1 MTGATTTARN
11 TVIRRSR
18 RRSGKHAF
26 LFLAPF
32 FVLFLAF
39 TIAPIGYSAF
49 LSLFTEKSS
58 GLGLGGTARVFNGLA
73 NYARALQDQVFLA
86 GFLNIAVYC
95 ILYIPVMIGLS
106 LVVALLLDSAA
117 ARAKSFFRLAFY
129 MPNIVPGLIAAVIWV
144 YLYTPGVSP
153 LVDLY
158 ESTGTGWDMG
168 SHLAALLSLSNIT
181 IWLHTGYNVIL
192 FYAALQAVPQEVL
205 EAATV
210 DGAGPIRT
218 AFAIKARMIVGA
230 VSVATLFT
238 VVGAMQLFAEPLLLK
253 SRATSIDST
262 WTPNMFIYQTAFDK
276 HDFGYAAAT
285 ALIFAVFIGA
295 LSWGVTKF
303 GSKVES

>member
-1 MTGATTTARN
+1 MTGATTTARS

-18 RRSGKHAF
+18 RRSGNHAF

-39 TIAPIGYSAF
+39 TIAPIGYSGF

-73 NYARALQDQVFLA
+73 NYARALQDQAFLA

-95 ILYIPVMIGLS
+95 LIYIPVMIGLS
-106 LVVALLLDSAA
+106 LVIALLLDSAA

-129 MPNIVPGLIAAVIWV
+129 MPSIVPGLIAAVIWL

-153 LVDLY
+153 LVQVY
-158 ESTGTGWDMG
+158 ESTGASWDMG
-168 SHLAALLSLSNIT
+168 SQLAALISLSNIT
-181 IWLHTGYNVIL
+181 VWLHTGYNVIL

-218 AFAIKARMIVGA
+218 AFAIKARMIIGA

-253 SRATSIDST
+253 NRATSIDNN

-285 ALIFAVFIGA
+285 ALLFAVFIGA

>member
-1 MTGATTTARN
+1 MTGATP
-11 TVIRRSR
+11 TVPSIVKRRSR
-18 RRSGKHAF
+18 RRSGNSAL

-49 LSLFTEKSS
+49 LSLYTEKSS
-58 GLGLGGTARVFNGLA
+58 GLGLGGSERVFAGLA
-73 NYARALQDQVFLA
+73 NYVRAVQDTAFLA
-86 GFLNIAVYC
+86 GFVNIAVYC
-95 ILYIPVMIGLS
+95 LIYIPVMIGLS

-129 MPNIVPGLIAAVIWV
+129 MPSIVPGLIAAVIWL

-153 LVDLY
+153 LVAAF
-158 ESTGTGWDMG
+158 ESTGAAWDMG
-168 SHLAALLSLSNIT
+168 SPISALLSLSNIT

-218 AFAIKARMIVGA
+218 AFSIKARMIMGA

-253 SRATSIDST
+253 SRATSIDSN

-285 ALIFAVFIGA
+285 ALLFAVFIGA

-303 GSKVES
+303 GQKAES

>member
-1 MTGATTTARN
+1 MTGATTTAR
-11 TVIRRSR
+11 TRVIRRSR
-18 RRSGKHAF
+18 RRSGNHAV

-39 TIAPIGYSAF
+39 TIAPIIYSGF

-58 GLGLGGTARVFNGLA
+58 GLGLGGATKVFSGLA
-73 NYARALQDQVFLA
+73 NYTRALQDQPFLA

-95 ILYIPVMIGLS
+95 LFYIPVMIGLS

-153 LVDLY
+153 LVEVY
-158 ESTGTGWDMG
+158 ESTGASWDMG

-218 AFAIKARMIVGA
+218 AIAIKARMIMGA

-253 SRATSIDST
+253 SRATSIDSN

-285 ALIFAVFIGA
+285 ALLFAVFIGA

-303 GSKVES
+303 GSKVDS

>member
-1 MTGATTTARN
+1 M
-11 TVIRRSR
+11 
-18 RRSGKHAF
+18 
-26 LFLAPF
+26 FLAPF

-39 TIAPIGYSAF
+39 TIAPIGYSGF

-58 GLGLGGTARVFNGLA
+58 GLGLGGATRVFNGLE
-73 NYARALQDQVFLA
+73 NYARAVQDPSFLV
-86 GFLNIAVYC
+86 GFLNIAIYC
-95 ILYIPVMIGLS
+95 LFYIPVMIGLS
-106 LVVALLLDSAA
+106 LVVALLLDSTA
-117 ARAKSFFRLAFY
+117 ARAKGFFRLAFY

-153 LVDLY
+153 LVDIF
-158 ESTGTGWDMG
+158 ESTGSTWDLG
-168 SHLAALLSLSNIT
+168 SHIAALLSLSNIT

-192 FYAALQAVPQEVL
+192 FYAALQAVPREVL

-218 AFAIKARMIVGA
+218 AFAIKARMIMGA

-253 SRATSIDST
+253 SRATSIDSN
-262 WTPNMFIYQTAFDK
+262 WTPNMFIYQTAFEK

-285 ALIFAVFIGA
+285 ALLFAVFIGA
-295 LSWGVTKF
+295 LSWAVTKF
-303 GSKVES
+303 GSKVDS